1 VSNLRIASMVGAR
14 PNFMKIAPIVHE
26 IQRTAGIEHRLV
38 HSGQHYDQQMSESFF
53 EELHIPKP
61 DVNLEVG
68 SGSHAWQTAE
78 VMKRFEA
85 VVLEWKPDVVIVVG
99 DVNSTLAAALVAS
112 KLGVP
117 VAHVEAGL
125 RSFDMSMPEEINRK
139 LTDAI
144 SDLLFVTEQSG
155 IQNLRKE
162 GVEQDRIFLVGNV
175 MIDCLV
181 EHRKIAEKSEI
192 LRRLGLQ
199 KDGDKASAYGLLTLH
214 RPSNV
219 DDPAVLRDILSTIAT
234 LAEKMPVFFPVHP
247 RSLERIRQFGL
258 GSYLAEEKSG
268 AAARGIV
275 PLPPL
280 GYLDFLCLMDHAR
293 LILTDSGGIQEE
305 STILGVPCLTLRE
318 NTERPVT
325 VEQGTNQIVGRDP
338 KKILAAAALVLG
350 AERRAMKAPELWDG
364 HAAERI
370 VKILLEKLRPGL
382 LNKPVPE
389 SSRIDSKS

>member
-1 VSNLRIASMVGAR
+1 MANLRIASMVGAR

-26 IQRTAGIEHRLV
+26 IQRTPGIEHRLV

-53 EELHIPKP
+53 DELRIPKP

-68 SGSHAWQTAE
+68 SGSHAFQTAE

-112 KLGVP
+112 KLGVA

-162 GVEQDRIFLVGNV
+162 SVAEDKIFFVGNV

-181 EHRKIAEKSEI
+181 EHRKIAAKSEI
-192 LRRLGLQ
+192 LGRLGLQ
-199 KDGDKASAYGLLTLH
+199 KDGSVPLAYGLLTLH

-219 DDPAVLRDILSTIAT
+219 DDPEILRDILSTIAKVS
-234 LAEKMPVFFPVHP
+234 EKMPVFFPVHP

-258 GSYLAEEKSG
+258 GRYLTEEK
-268 AAARGIV
+268 ATTPTRGIV
-275 PLPPL
+275 PLAPQ

-338 KKILAAAALVLG
+338 KKILAAAERVLS
-350 AERRAMKAPELWDG
+350 AERRPVKAPELWDG
-364 HAAERI
+364 HTAERI
-370 VKILLEKLRPGL
+370 VKVLLEKFRPEL
-382 LNKPVPE
+382 LK
-389 SSRIDSKS
+389 SSSTETSRR

>member
-1 VSNLRIASMVGAR
+1 MSNLRIASMVGAR

-26 IQRTAGIEHRLV
+26 IQRTAGIDHRLV

-85 VVLEWKPDVVIVVG
+85 VVLEWKPDVVMVVG

-112 KLGVP
+112 KLGVT

-125 RSFDMSMPEEINRK
+125 RSFDRSMPEEINRK

-155 IQNLRKE
+155 IQNLLKE
-162 GVEQDRIFLVGNV
+162 GVEQDKIFLVGNV

-199 KDGDKASAYGLLTLH
+199 KDGVKASAYGLLTLH

-219 DDPAVLRDILSTIAT
+219 DDAAVLRDILSTIAT

-247 RSLERIRQFGL
+247 RSLERIHQFGL

-268 AAARGIV
+268 AASRGIV

-350 AERRAMKAPELWDG
+350 AERRAVKAPELWDG

-370 VKILLEKLRPGL
+370 VKILLERLRPGL

-389 SSRIDSKS
+389 SSRIDNKS